1 MLLVLLDLEQMVSIF
16 RWMETH
22 QSVKINLVNG
32 NNWTPVNF
40 GGSNSLDKAT
50 GAKPILNTTQG
61 GTQATVGVFGSR
73 QNVGY
78 AVTVYD
84 DGGGNKYYID
94 GVKQA
99 TLNGLIRGAT
109 YTFDT
114 SDSTLGSTHPFRLSA
129 TSAHGTEYTNGVLA
143 VTGTATT
150 ITIPH
155 DAPNEL
161 YYYCTSHSGMGSSI
175 TGITTNEKLADQY
188 ASNCVLGLPLVGSA
202 NSDVSASI
210 ACTST
215 TKTITV
221 TNATASIDSSN
232 FYAGSFEFDGSGDYL
247 VVTNTSDL
255 VFEEDTFTIE
265 CWMYAQTYNS
275 ITYPT
280 VISKYDNG
288 DASWILRLKS
298 DGDIVWYAGQV
309 SGGTNNESTTLQ
321 STSINGTTLLL

>member
-1 MLLVLLDLEQMVSIF
+1 
-16 RWMETH
+16 
-22 QSVKINLVNG
+22 
-32 NNWTPVNF
+32 
-40 GGSNSLDKAT
+40 
-50 GAKPILNTTQG
+50 
-61 GTQATVGVFGSR
+61 
-73 QNVGY
+73 
-78 AVTVYD
+78 
-84 DGGGNKYYID
+84 
-94 GVKQA
+94 
-99 TLNGLIRGAT
+99 
-109 YTFDT
+109 
-114 SDSTLGSTHPFRLSA
+114 
-129 TSAHGTEYTNGVLA
+129 
-143 VTGTATT
+143 
-150 ITIPH
+150 
-155 DAPNEL
+155 
-161 YYYCTSHSGMGSSI
+161 MGSSI

-202 NSDVSASI
+202 NDVSASI

-221 TNATASIDSSN
+221 TNAAASIDSSN

-309 SGGTNNESTTLQ
+309 SGGTNNESTTQPINLNKWHHLAVVREGTGSNQTKVYVDGILQ
-321 STSINGTTLLL
+321 LICNDSSDYDDTNNIYIGRQDSSNANEFDGYIQDVRIYNGITKYTASTVGDQAFVVHANST